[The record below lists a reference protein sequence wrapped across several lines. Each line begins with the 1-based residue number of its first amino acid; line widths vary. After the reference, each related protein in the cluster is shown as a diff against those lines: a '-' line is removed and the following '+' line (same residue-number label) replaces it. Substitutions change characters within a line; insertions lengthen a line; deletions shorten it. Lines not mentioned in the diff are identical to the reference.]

1 MKIIGV
7 VPARK
12 GSKSIKNKNI
22 FRINKKPLIEY
33 TFREIKRSNLK
44 LCYVLSDSLKIKKIA
59 VNHKINVDYIRPK
72 KLSKDNT
79 SLLSNL
85 IDFSKWLKGKK
96 IVFDFL
102 LILQPT
108 SPARTFFDINSV
120 IKILK
125 EKKPDSLF
133 SVNSSCEHPY
143 ESITVKK
150 NKWHYVLPKA
160 KKFYRRQDFD
170 FKSFFINGAIYAI
183 HKNILKKKKL
193 IGSKHIL
200 YKMPKIRSFDI
211 NDFEDIRIIEK
222 ILK

>member
-1 MKIIGV
+1 MKIIGI

-22 FRINKKPLIEY
+22 FKINQKFLIEY
-33 TFREIKRSNLK
+33 TFAAIKKSKLK
-44 LCYVLSDSLKIKKIA
+44 KSFILTDSKKIKEIA
-59 VNHKINVDYIRPK
+59 KKYRIDTNYDRPK

-79 SLLSNL
+79 SLLSNV
-85 IDFSKWLKGKK
+85 IHFSNWLKKNQV
-96 IVFDFL
+96 IFDYL

-108 SPARTFFDINSV
+108 SPARSFKDINSV

-125 EKKPDSLF
+125 KKKPSSLF
-133 SVNSSCEHPY
+133 SVNSSNEHPY
-143 ESITVKK
+143 ESIKIRK
-150 NKWHYVLPKA
+150 NKWYHILPKA

-170 FKSFFINGAIYAI
+170 FESFFINGAIYAV
-183 HKNILKKKKL
+183 HKKLIEKKKL
-193 IGSKHIL
+193 IGKKHLL

-211 NDFEDIRIIEK
+211 DDFEDIKIIGK